1 MDIDPDSDNGEDAGA
16 IEIDLDDYAGNQGD
30 EEDSDDSTSL
40 PSRLGKRRRDP
51 AAPKPSNLHPDD
63 PANFLKLCTALK
75 ILVARQV
82 TTDQIE
88 TAQKLLESYCKELV
102 SVSACTS
109 FSSLSFTCAFQL
121 YGPSIIRP
129 NHHYSIHVPDCVRDY
144 GPLHEFWTFLF
155 ERMNKVLKSYK
166 TSNHG
171 GGELEASFFREFQR
185 TSCEARLV
193 SSHHQVL
200 NYIMILSVVAFTGRP
215 AKPRWRSAVSCRSH
229 AACLSR

>member
-1 MDIDPDSDNGEDAGA
+1 MQEMDVDPDSDNGEDAGA
-16 IEIDLDDYAGNQGD
+16 IEVDLDTYEGDGGD

-40 PSRLGKRRRDP
+40 LGRLGKRRCGNP

-63 PANFLKLCTALK
+63 PANLLKLCTALK
-75 ILVARQV
+75 NLVARQI
-82 TTDQIE
+82 TDDQID

-102 SVSACTS
+102 SVRACVS
-109 FSSLSFTCAFQL
+109 FSSLSFTCVFQL
-121 YGPSIIRP
+121 YGPAVIRP
-129 NHHYSIHVPDCVRDY
+129 NHHYSIHVTDCVRDY

-185 TSCEARLV
+185 TSCEA
-193 SSHHQVL
+193 
-200 NYIMILSVVAFTGRP
+200 
-215 AKPRWRSAVSCRSH
+215 
-229 AACLSR
+229 